1 MASDRVACP
10 RYPSRVPIVPRGL
23 RGHGTLGGVNM
34 ASEITTGRDPVEKLA
49 EEFAER
55 YRRGESPSV
64 TEYTTATRNWPTR
77 YSNCSP
83 P

>member
-1 MASDRVACP
+1 
-10 RYPSRVPIVPRGL
+10 
-23 RGHGTLGGVNM
+23 M